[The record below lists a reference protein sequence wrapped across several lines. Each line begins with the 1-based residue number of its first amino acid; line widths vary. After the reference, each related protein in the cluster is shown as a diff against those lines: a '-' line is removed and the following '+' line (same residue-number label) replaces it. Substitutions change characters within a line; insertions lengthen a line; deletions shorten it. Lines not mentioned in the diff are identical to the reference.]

1 MSRFIIAL
9 ISIGLM
15 AGACNDASDNEHAAQ
30 GNGYTAPVLKTR
42 EDTLFHEVM
51 KGHDA
56 GMAKVGKLRKNIDET
71 TRRLDSLA
79 KLPAKKVDAAYKKA
93 LTSLQTDLKNADEEM
108 DSWMQKFK
116 LDSMADNKEL
126 RIKYLEGERVKVT
139 VVKEHILSVLQRADS
154 LLIMPH

>member
-9 ISIGLM
+9 VSFGLM
-15 AGACNDASDNEHAAQ
+15 AGACNDASHDEHAARQ
-30 GNGYTAPVLKTR
+30 NGYAPVLKTR

-56 GMAKVGKLRKNIDET
+56 GMAKLGKLRKNIDET
-71 TRRLDSLA
+71 THRLDSLS
-79 KLPAKKVDAAYKKA
+79 KLPAKKVDAAYKQA
-93 LTSLQTDLKNADEEM
+93 LTILQTELKNADEEM

-126 RIKYLEGERVKVT
+126 RIKYLEGERDKVT
-139 VVKEHILSVLQRADS
+139 VVKEHILSVLQQADS
-154 LLIMPH
+154 LLKRQ